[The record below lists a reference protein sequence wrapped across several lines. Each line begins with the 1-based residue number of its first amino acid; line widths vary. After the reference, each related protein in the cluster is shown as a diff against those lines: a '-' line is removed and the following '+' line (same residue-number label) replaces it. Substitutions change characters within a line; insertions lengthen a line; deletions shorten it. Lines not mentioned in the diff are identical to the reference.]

1 MSRITK
7 SVTFDDV
14 ADAELLNWIQRQ
26 MQADAR
32 PGERPDFSRFVRG
45 VLYRAFQGTPA
56 MASTASADIVPD
68 TLLADIRA
76 VVEAAVGDA
85 LNNANITVASS
96 ADTDADD
103 NDFSGLLL
111 D

>member
-7 SVTFDDV
+7 SVTFDNVTD
-14 ADAELLNWIQRQ
+14 ADLLAWIHRQ
-26 MQADAR
+26 MLADAR

-45 VLYRAFQGTPA
+45 VLYRAFQKIPDTGTGA
-56 MASTASADIVPD
+56 IPD

-76 VVEAAVGDA
+76 VVEAAVSHA
-85 LNNANITVASS
+85 LLAGGMTTTSLPPDDRD
-96 ADTDADD
+96 DT
-103 NDFSGLLL
+103 DFSGLLL

>member
-7 SVTFDDV
+7 SVTFNDV
-14 ADAELLNWIQRQ
+14 TDAELLAWIQHQ
-26 MQADAR
+26 MQAEAR

-45 VLYRAFQGTPA
+45 ILYRAFDGDNRHPA
-56 MASTASADIVPD
+56 PIAPLPD

-76 VVEAAVGDA
+76 VVEAAVGHA
-85 LNNANITVASS
+85 LLTIDITNNPLPPP
-96 ADTDADD
+96 DRDD
-103 NDFSGLLL
+103 DDFSGLLL